1 MYAKYLEQFKTQFYA
16 HAVLGILV
24 SSCLGSI
31 AAMLVLTKGTTL
43 LCMSQLFIVTAVSMT
58 YNGSVLAQIKPRYVF
73 NLLILS
79 VVVNVLVIAL
89 NLI

>member
-1 MYAKYLEQFKTQFYA
+1 MYTKYLEQFKAQFYA

-31 AAMLVLTKGTTL
+31 AAMLVLTKGTTI
-43 LCMSQLFIVTAVSMT
+43 LCMSQLFVVTAVSMAF
-58 YNGSVLAQIKPRYVF
+58 NGSVLAQVKPKYVF

-79 VVVNVLVIAL
+79 VVMNALVIAI